1 MEDNFHKSHDIADRI
16 QEIMR
21 EIDHHQQTTHALDHS
36 HHRWESPLSKPRS
49 MNQPETSLT
58 QILSF
63 FAHDQPSVTPET
75 KILSKTSNPV
85 MQEGKSGHTKMEDT
99 NTMSTPH
106 P

>member
-49 MNQPETSLT
+49 MNQP
-58 QILSF
+58 
-63 FAHDQPSVTPET
+63 
-75 KILSKTSNPV
+75 
-85 MQEGKSGHTKMEDT
+85 
-99 NTMSTPH
+99 
-106 P
+106 